1 MKIDIEQM
9 APCVRRLTIEIPAES
24 VDRELV
30 TIYKNLQKRVKLP
43 GFRPGKV
50 PLRILEQ
57 QYRHVVE
64 QEVLQKLVPG
74 ALSEALTQENLR
86 AVGEPQIDQMHL
98 VRGQPLQFVS
108 TVQIVPEF
116 EVSDYHAW
124 EFERRIPEVSEVQI
138 DEALEQLRERH
149 AALQTVDGRP
159 VREGDVAIVN
169 YQGFLH
175 GQPVPGMEQ
184 KGVVVEVGGGR
195 FLPELEQGL
204 IGMAEGQ
211 AQAIMLHFSED
222 HHDETLAGRAVECR
236 VQVTEIKEKILPEL
250 DDEFAREYEDAESL
264 AALRE
269 RVRDDLERAARRQ
282 ADDVLRS
289 EILARFVA
297 ENPIEIPERLVQ
309 DQMRHMFARRVRQET
324 GREVTEAELQ
334 IDPDE
339 LREVFGEPAL
349 EAVRGQLILQ
359 HLGEVA
365 EIAVEPA
372 AVEAEVAALAERTA
386 QNPEALKQAMDRNG
400 TLSALEAGLRER
412 KIFDALMA
420 EMHIID
426 KTVSAED
433 TASTAAAE
441 Q

>member
-1 MKIDIEQM
+1 MKIDVEQT

-24 VDRELV
+24 VNRELD
-30 TIYKNLQKRVKLP
+30 TTYKNLQKRVRLP

-50 PLRILEQ
+50 PLRILEK
-57 QYRHVVE
+57 QYRHAAE

-116 EVSDYHAW
+116 EVSDYRGW
-124 EFERRIPEVSEVQI
+124 EFERRIPEVSEVHI
-138 DEALEQLRERH
+138 DEALERLRERH
-149 AALQTVDGRP
+149 AALQTVEGRP
-159 VREGDVAIVN
+159 VQAGDVAIIN

-175 GQPVPGMEQ
+175 ERPVPGMEQ
-184 KGVVVEVGGGR
+184 KGVVIEVGDGR
-195 FLPELEQGL
+195 FLPDLEQGL
-204 IGMAEGQ
+204 IGMEEGQ
-211 AQAIMLHFSED
+211 EKAILLHFSDD
-222 HHDETLAGRAVECR
+222 HQDDTLAGRAVECR
-236 VQVTEIKEKILPEL
+236 VQVTEIKEKVLPEL
-250 DDEFAREYEDAESL
+250 DDEFAREYEEAESL

-269 RVRDDLERAARRQ
+269 RVRDDLEHAARQQ

-289 EILARFVA
+289 EILARLVA

-309 DQMRHMFARRVRQET
+309 DQMRHMLARRVRQET
-324 GREVTEAELQ
+324 GREITEAELQ
-334 IDPDE
+334 VDPDE
-339 LREVFGEPAL
+339 LREVLGEPAL

-359 HLGEVA
+359 RLGEVA

-372 AVEAEVAALAERTA
+372 EVEAEVAALAERTA
-386 QNPEALKQAMDRNG
+386 QNPEALKQIMHRNG
-400 TLSALEAGLRER
+400 TLGALEAGLRER
-412 KIFDALMA
+412 KTFDALIA
-420 EMHIID
+420 EMHIVD
-426 KTVSAED
+426 KTVSAQD
-433 TASTAAAE
+433 TASTTAAE

>member
-1 MKIDIEQM
+1 MKIDVEQT

-24 VDRELV
+24 VNRELD
-30 TIYKNLQKRVKLP
+30 TTYKNLQKRVRLP

-50 PLRILEQ
+50 PLRILEK
-57 QYRHVVE
+57 QYRHAAE

-116 EVSDYHAW
+116 EVSDYRGW
-124 EFERRIPEVSEVQI
+124 EFERRIPEVSEGHI
-138 DEALEQLRERH
+138 DDALERLRERH
-149 AALQTVDGRP
+149 AALQTVEGRP
-159 VREGDVAIVN
+159 VQAGDVAIIN

-175 GQPVPGMEQ
+175 ERPVPGMEQ
-184 KGVVVEVGGGR
+184 KGVVIEVGDER
-195 FLPELEQGL
+195 FLPDLEQGL
-204 IGMAEGQ
+204 IGMEEGQ
-211 AQAIMLHFSED
+211 EKAILLHFSDD
-222 HHDETLAGRAVECR
+222 HQDDTLAGRAVECQ
-236 VQVTEIKEKILPEL
+236 VQVTEIKEKVLPDL
-250 DDEFAREYEDAESL
+250 DDEFAREYEEAESL

-269 RVRDDLERAARRQ
+269 RVRDDLEHAARQQ
-282 ADDVLRS
+282 ADDGLRS
-289 EILARFVA
+289 EILARLVA

-309 DQMRHMFARRVRQET
+309 DQMRHMLARRVRQET
-324 GREVTEAELQ
+324 GREITEAELQ
-334 IDPDE
+334 VDPDE
-339 LREVFGEPAL
+339 LREVFGGPAL

-359 HLGEVA
+359 RLGEVA

-372 AVEAEVAALAERTA
+372 EVEAEVAALAERTA
-386 QNPEALKQAMDRNG
+386 QNPEALKQIMHRSG

-412 KIFDALMA
+412 KTFDALIA
-420 EMHIID
+420 EMHIVD
-426 KTVSAED
+426 KTVSAQD
-433 TASTAAAE
+433 TASTTAAE